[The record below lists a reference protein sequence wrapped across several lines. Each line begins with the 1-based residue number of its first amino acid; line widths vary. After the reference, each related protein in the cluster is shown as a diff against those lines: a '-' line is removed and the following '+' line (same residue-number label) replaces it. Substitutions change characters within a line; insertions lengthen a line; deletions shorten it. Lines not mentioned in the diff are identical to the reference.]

1 MYAVIISGGKQ
12 HRVKL
17 NQTLKL
23 EKLKANVGEEVT
35 FNEVLLVVE
44 GDQVQVGQPLVE
56 SVVVKAVVK
65 EQMRDK
71 KINIIKFK
79 RRKHS
84 MKRMGHRQDLTVVEI
99 TQIGDHKAEAKPA
112 PKKEAAPKAEVTSDE
127 KKPAAK
133 KPAAEEKKP
142 AVKKPA
148 AEDKK
153 PAAKKPAAE
162 DKKPADKKPAA
173 KKPAAKKP
181 AAEDKKPAAKKPAA
195 KKPAAKKPAAKKTED
210 K

>member
-112 PKKEAAPKAEVTSDE
+112 AKKKAAAPKAEVASDE
-127 KKPAAK
+127 KKPAA
-133 KPAAEEKKP
+133 
-142 AVKKPA
+142 KKPA

-162 DKKPADKKPAA
+162 DKKPAA